1 MKIALIQTKQN
12 KLYDFENPGKYWS
25 RREAHEKQREMIEQN
40 IRLLEEARRLGA
52 DLAVTSEAVNFS
64 GPPEFYLDDYA
75 ELIWDTQREYEEE
88 FRKLAK
94 QAQMAVI
101 TGMYRVEQNKKLYN
115 SALFWNRQGELVG
128 GYDKVHLAG
137 SEKQY
142 LSPGEDYR
150 VFDTTFGKI
159 GIGICW
165 DMQFP
170 ECARAM
176 ALQGADLI
184 VCPTWGW
191 ETVYGPARAYENG
204 IYVAAAMAVPY
215 RTEIQGLRSPSQI
228 IGPEGKILCSGSV
241 KEAEIVMGDVEI
253 RDCKEFRRLRMSD
266 RRSETY
272 YILCQ

>member
-12 KLYDFENPGKYWS
+12 ELYDFENPGKYWS
-25 RREAHEKQREMIEQN
+25 RSDAHEKQREIVEQN
-40 IRLLEEARRLGA
+40 IRLLEEAGRLGA
-52 DLAVTSEAVNFS
+52 DLAVTSEAVNFA
-64 GPPEFYLDDYA
+64 GPPEFYRGDYT
-75 ELIWDTQREYEEE
+75 ELIWDTQREYEER
-88 FRKLAK
+88 FRQLAK
-94 QAQMAVI
+94 QTRMAVI
-101 TGMYRVEQNKKLYN
+101 VGMYRAEQNRKLYN

-128 GYDKVHLAG
+128 EYDKVHLAG

-170 ECARAM
+170 ECARSM

-228 IGPEGKILCSGSV
+228 IGPEGKTLCSGSV

-266 RRSETY
+266 RRPETY